1 MLALAVTYAVQA
13 LAVTCAAEV
22 LARAAR
28 ETEALEHAVPNLRI
42 AQYPAAHLSR
52 CQVVP
57 KACQIRHRRSH
68 DGQAARQALNGAE
81 LAQEAP

>member
-52 CQVVP
+52 CQVVQ
-57 KACQIRHRRSH
+57 KVCQIRHRQSH
-68 DGQAARQALNGAE
+68 DDWVARQALCGAA
-81 LAQEAP
+81 LAREVP